1 MQINGKKRGRPHLL
15 VPIAS
20 FAAGVL
26 NGLLGTG
33 GGMVLTLALR
43 AADPEH
49 ERDGMALSTA
59 CMLFFSVMTT
69 ILYEIQ
75 GHLSLADTLP
85 VLLPAFLGGALGS
98 LLLGR
103 LRLPAVDMLLA
114 LLLLY
119 SGLSLLLR

>member
-1 MQINGKKRGRPHLL
+1 MQKNGKWLSRHRALP
-15 VPIAS
+15 PTAA

-59 CMLFFSVMTT
+59 CMLLFSVLTT
-69 ILYEIQ
+69 ILYGIQ
-75 GHLSLADTLP
+75 GHLRLSDALP
-85 VLLPAFLGGALGS
+85 VLFPSFLGGAAGS

-103 LRLPAVDMLLA
+103 LRLGAVDGILS

-119 SGLSLLLR
+119 SGLSLLFG